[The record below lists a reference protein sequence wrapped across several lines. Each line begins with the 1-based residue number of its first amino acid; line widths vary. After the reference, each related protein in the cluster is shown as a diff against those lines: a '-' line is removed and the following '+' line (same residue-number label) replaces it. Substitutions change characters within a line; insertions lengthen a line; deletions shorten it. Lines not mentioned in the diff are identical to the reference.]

1 MFKIFD
7 KIRKALK
14 LYEQVKSTG
23 IDSSDLLN
31 KLSGLKQFIM
41 IGED

>member
-14 LYEQVKSTG
+14 LYEQVESTG
-23 IDSSDLLN
+23 IDSDDLLN
-31 KLSGLKQFIM
+31 KLSRLKQFIM
-41 IGED
+41 IGKD